1 MSKRTK
7 NSKRP
12 RLQTTVESD
21 LTSSNQYI
29 HSSHTSTRTR
39 QLVTSAGL
47 VLSEPTNQTIPTY
60 PTIESLP
67 GIEIDSDLSDLN
79 PVTNEQD
86 LPAGIEVLPK
96 RERYVNSVRI
106 MSWSAWGSK
115 DQDLKFYKNFTG
127 HSLAH
132 MEEVSR
138 WLPRFMPRF
147 GRTRSFSQLLCQSK
161 VWQWDAW
168 YSQFSLL
175 RLLRIC
181 NGMQTVY
188 CIGTPHP
195 STPSNWGKR
204 RNSTIHAK
212 INNAGHRNG
221 KPLSFNQ

>member
-67 GIEIDSDLSDLN
+67 GIEIDLDLSDLN

-106 MSWSAWGSK
+106 MS
-115 DQDLKFYKNFTG
+115 
-127 HSLAH
+127 
-132 MEEVSR
+132 
-138 WLPRFMPRF
+138 
-147 GRTRSFSQLLCQSK
+147 
-161 VWQWDAW
+161 
-168 YSQFSLL
+168 
-175 RLLRIC
+175 
-181 NGMQTVY
+181 
-188 CIGTPHP
+188 
-195 STPSNWGKR
+195 
-204 RNSTIHAK
+204 
-212 INNAGHRNG
+212 
-221 KPLSFNQ
+221 